1 MAEGLGDMDP
11 AELFGSREVGDD
23 PGHTKDTAALRDP
36 NCVTTST
43 RMDGRDRWRKF
54 LDNPVV
60 EWAMFVLG
68 VLLLAFAVVSGPIIP
83 GPNGVLFAAAGLS
96 LILKSS
102 LWAKRHYAR
111 LKKKRVKIRGRHIV
125 IGEWTDWALR
135 RQSAKRRKEVAEAK
149 QEGGSN

>member
-1 MAEGLGDMDP
+1 M
-11 AELFGSREVGDD
+11 F
-23 PGHTKDTAALRDP
+23 
-36 NCVTTST
+36 T
-43 RMDGRDRWRKF
+43 RNQWRKF

-60 EWAMFVLG
+60 EWAMFVAG
-68 VLLLAFAVVSGPIIP
+68 VLLLLLAAVSGPIIP
-83 GPNGVLFAAAGLS
+83 GPNGILFAAAGLS

-135 RQSAKRRKEVAEAK
+135 RQSAKRRKELAEAK
-149 QEGGSN
+149 QPGRND